1 MNNPIGTGADKEPIP
16 ASRKR
21 NLLAT
26 RNGRFLTF
34 GLMYISEGIPYGFSS
49 VAMVALMRQQG
60 LALDMIG
67 LFMSAL
73 FLPWG
78 FKWAWAPLIDLVKL
92 DRLGGR
98 RAWIIFCTSMMIITL
113 GFLALIDFQTHFKWL
128 LPLIVLNNIFCAT
141 QDVAID
147 SLAVS
152 TLRPNERARGNG
164 FMFSG
169 MYLGIT
175 LGGGVAVFVYGLL
188 GFDAALFYIC
198 GLMILNLVFVVRYV
212 HDPHADPSAVRQAH
226 MLRKLTTALIEFVR
240 EVYVSFWKSGPGPMV
255 GVAFSLLPI
264 GAMALA
270 YATLGTML
278 VDYGLNE
285 NQIAQ
290 IRIYNT
296 LATALGCIGGGMLAD
311 RFGTRRITAL
321 AFFLTAL
328 PTLVLGLKISAVGLS
343 AIPMASF
350 YSLIIVHGLFFGMVF
365 GVRCAI
371 FMGMTNPAVAATQFT
386 AFMAMSNLA
395 VSFGNF
401 WQGYVAE
408 WSGYANVLYLDA
420 AFALL
425 VILVIPFLQ
434 GRKEK
439 SMPRPEQVEA
449 AMVDSTT

>member
-1 MNNPIGTGADKEPIP
+1 MNSAIESGANKEPIP
-16 ASRKR
+16 ATHKR

-49 VAMVALMRQQG
+49 VAMVALLRQQG
-60 LALDMIG
+60 IALDMIG

-73 FLPWG
+73 FLPWA
-78 FKWAWAPLIDLVKL
+78 FKWAWAPMIDLIKL

-113 GFLALIDFQTHFKWL
+113 GFLALIDFQAHFNWL
-128 LPLIVLNNIFCAT
+128 LPLIVLNNVFCAT

-188 GFDAALFYIC
+188 GFDAALIYIC
-198 GLMILNLVFVVRYV
+198 GLLVLNLLFVVLYV
-212 HDPHADPSAVRQAH
+212 HDPWADPTAKRQAH
-226 MLRKLTTALIEFVR
+226 MLRKLTVAMIEFVKV
-240 EVYVSFWKSGPGPMV
+240 VYASFWKSGRGPMV

-285 NQIAQ
+285 TQIAQ
-290 IRIYNT
+290 LRIYNT
-296 LATALGCIGGGMLAD
+296 LAAALGCIGGGMLAD

-328 PTLVLGLKISAVGLS
+328 PTLALGLQISAVGLE
-343 AIPMASF
+343 AIPMAWF
-350 YSLIIVHGLFFGMVF
+350 YGLIIVHGLFFGMVF

-408 WSGYANVLYLDA
+408 WTGYANVLYLDA
-420 AFALL
+420 ALALL
-425 VILVIPFLQ
+425 VILIIPFLQ

-439 SMPRPEQVEA
+439 PGGKPEQAETA
-449 AMVDSTT
+449 TSTA